1 MNAVF
6 LEALICGELDAAGQV
21 TASTHDLVELVAL
34 TLISLNNL
42 VSLVNLVSDS
52 ITLHLLPH

>member
-6 LEALICGELDAAGQV
+6 LEALICGELD
-21 TASTHDLVELVAL
+21 ASTHDLVELVAL